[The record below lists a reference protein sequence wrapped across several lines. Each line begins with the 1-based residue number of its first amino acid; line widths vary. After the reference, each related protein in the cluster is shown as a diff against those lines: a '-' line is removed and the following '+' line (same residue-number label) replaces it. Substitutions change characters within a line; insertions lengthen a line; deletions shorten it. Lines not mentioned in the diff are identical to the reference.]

1 MPAQSFLV
9 ADLWL
14 GSKRGPTPITLTDG
28 ALTAIDADADAG
40 VGVGAGA
47 LRRIPLSLMP
57 GVIDHHVH
65 LGLVE
70 RGLLADG
77 PIVEVHDLGWALDEV
92 KRWRADPP
100 HGLKIKLAGPF
111 HTAIG
116 GYPSG
121 RPWAPDAAVR
131 GVRDQVD
138 ARVAVAEAA
147 GAGVDAIKIALQS
160 EMPLLSDTL
169 LRTLVEA
176 AHDAGLPAI
185 VHAEGPLQ
193 AQRAIDSGAD
203 TLVHAP
209 WTERLSDETLSA
221 GKHMTWVSTL
231 AIHDGEQRAIAIDN
245 LSRFHA
251 AGGTVRYGTDMGNG
265 QTPLGPNA
273 TEIEALEQA
282 GITGDELIGALTGIG
297 ELPTETST
305 QADRWLASPR
315 PLPSSAAELISWL
328 SECRRFGAAD
338 LNELR

>member
-1 MPAQSFLV
+1 MAAQSFVV

-14 GSKRGPTPITLTDG
+14 GSKRGPSVVTLTDTT
-28 ALTAIDADADAG
+28 LTAIDADADAG
-40 VGVGAGA
+40 AQ
-47 LRRIPLSLMP
+47 LRVPLSLMP

-70 RGLLADG
+70 RELLADG
-77 PIVEVHDLGWALDEV
+77 PIVEVHDLGWALAEV

-100 HGLKIKLAGPF
+100 HGVEIKLAGPF

-121 RPWAPDAAVR
+121 RSWAPDAAVR
-131 GVRDQVD
+131 GVRDERD

-147 GAGVDAIKIALQS
+147 RAGVDAIKIALQS
-160 EMPLLSDTL
+160 ERPLLSDPL
-169 LRTLVEA
+169 LMTLVVA

-185 VHAEGPLQ
+185 VHAEGPRQ

-209 WTERLSDETLSA
+209 WSERLSDETLSA
-221 GKHMTWVSTL
+221 GRHMTWISTL
-231 AIHDGEQRAIAIDN
+231 AIHDGEQRAAAIDN

-251 AGGTVRYGTDMGNG
+251 AGGTVKYGTDMGNG
-265 QTPLGPNA
+265 PTPVGPNA

-282 GITGDELIGALTGIG
+282 GIIGDALISALTGIRD
-297 ELPTETST
+297 LPTEAPA
-305 QADRWLASPR
+305 QVDRWLASPR
-315 PLPSSAAELISWL
+315 PLPSSASELITWL
-328 SECRRFGAAD
+328 SECRRLRAAD
-338 LNELR
+338 LKELR